1 VLSNVGTTCGNCGG
15 VMHAC
20 GYNSNVRGVV
30 DHLKASLR
38 IGCFRSMSKRGVPIT
53 YGFGYVPPLASMH
66 SFFEDLHIKIL

>member
-1 VLSNVGTTCGNCGG
+1 MLSNVGTTWGNCGG

-20 GYNSNVRGVV
+20 GYNSSVQGVV
-30 DHLKASLR
+30 DLKASLR
-38 IGCFRSMSKRGVPIT
+38 IVCFISMSKRRVPIT